1 MKKLILSTIFLLTL
15 LSNAQVEKVDSLQ
28 ITSNNVN
35 GFLVKEFENKST
47 NDIYSALKKWSQYN
61 IKNADYSTNSDIEN
75 EYLSFTINGV
85 GEIRYKKS
93 KQWLFKLNLYVEVRI
108 KENKMRLDI
117 VVNRIAGQGH
127 DDITINSG
135 MNSLFKRNGEPRKS
149 TETYRIDVDK
159 SLNDFANEIFSSID
173 GKVDYKKNDW

>member
-1 MKKLILSTIFLLTL
+1 MKKLYLIIAFLGLF
-15 LSNAQVEKVDSLQ
+15 SNAQTEKVDSLQ
-28 ITSNNVN
+28 ITANNVN
-35 GFLVKEFENKST
+35 GFLVKEFESKST
-47 NDIYSALKKWSQYN
+47 KEIYSALKKWTQYN
-61 IKNADYSTNSDIEN
+61 INNADYATNSDIEN

-93 KQWLFKLNLYVEVRI
+93 KNWLFKLNLYVEVRI

-127 DDITINSG
+127 DDITING
-135 MNSLFKRNGEPRKS
+135 GVNSLFKRNGEPRKS

-159 SLNDFANEIFSSID
+159 SLNDFAKEIFLAVN
-173 GKVDYKKNDW
+173 GQTDYKKSDW